1 MQLRYLILM
10 ETKSYKI
17 FIFGNVLVDED
28 SIPLKLLPNLK
39 QEFEEIEFVEIDPTE
54 DLPEEEQFIII
65 DTIINISEVKVLN
78 DIDKIESMPNY
89 SLHDFDLGFNLKL
102 MKKLGKVKE
111 VTIIGVPVNMEV
123 DKSLESVKKIISN
136 LLLRNELHN

>member
-1 MQLRYLILM
+1 M